1 MLPTQNSPLN
11 TPYSIPPTNSSL
23 LNPPNSKLNT
33 QNSILKTIYYL
44 CGMAK
49 SSKKNRVNVVYST
62 NPDFSYESEDES
74 DATTLASAEQ
84 NLRVMVDRKQRKGKE
99 VTLVTDF
106 VGTDEDLKDLGK
118 KLKQRCGVG
127 GAAKDGEIMI
137 QGNFKVKVLE
147 LLAEWGYK
155 AKPVGGN

>member
-1 MLPTQNSPLN
+1 
-11 TPYSIPPTNSSL
+11 
-23 LNPPNSKLNT
+23 
-33 QNSILKTIYYL
+33 
-44 CGMAK
+44 MAK

-74 DATTLASAEQ
+74 DATTLAPEEQ
-84 NLRVMVDRKQRKGKE
+84 NLRVMIDRKQRKGKE
-99 VTLVTDF
+99 VTLVTEF